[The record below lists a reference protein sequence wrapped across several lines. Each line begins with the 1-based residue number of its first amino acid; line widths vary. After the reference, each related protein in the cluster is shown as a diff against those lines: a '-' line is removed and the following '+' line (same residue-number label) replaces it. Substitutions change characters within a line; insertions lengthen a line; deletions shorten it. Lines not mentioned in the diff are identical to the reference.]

1 MARELEFGLDTFL
14 PVTVDAAGQ
23 AISGDQVIR
32 NAVEEAVLAESVGI
46 DSFNIGEH
54 YRTEFMDSAN
64 HVVLA
69 AIAGRTERIRLGTAV
84 TVLSTQDP
92 VRLYT
97 DFATL
102 DAVSDGRA
110 QLIVGRGSLTDSF
123 PLFGFDLADYDE
135 LFEEKL
141 DLFVRLL
148 REQPVSWSGNFR
160 SALSD
165 QLVSPPIPAGHIP
178 TWVGVGGS
186 PDSVLRAARFELP
199 LMLAIIAGRPER
211 FAPYVE
217 LYKRALEQLGKPQL
231 PVGLHSLGFVADT
244 DEEAVE
250 IQWPYYKEQFEWA
263 ASERGWRPPTYE
275 QFLAEVDHGS
285 MYVGSPE
292 TVAQRIAAVMRTLS
306 LSRFDLLYALGR
318 VPHEQRLAT
327 IDLYGRAVIPRVR
340 ELLAVQPV
348 ADQELSDAGR
358 SDRAR
363 AGRPR
368 SRRAAPGRRR
378 GGQTR
383 HDARPRGDRGRL
395 RRRDLGLGA
404 GRRHSA
410 HR

>member
-1 MARELEFGLDTFL
+1 VTTALEFGLDTFL
-14 PVTVDAAGQ
+14 SVTVNAAG
-23 AISGDQVIR
+23 AAVPGDEVIR
-32 NAVEEAVLAESVGI
+32 NAVEEAVVAESVGI

-102 DAVSDGRA
+102 DAVSNGRA

-123 PLFGFDLADYDE
+123 PLFGYDLADYED

-148 REQPVSWSGNFR
+148 REQPVTWSGKFR
-160 SALSD
+160 SALTD
-165 QLVSPPIPAGHIP
+165 QYVSPPLPEGRIP

-186 PDSVLRAARFELP
+186 PQSVLRAARFGLP
-199 LMLAIIAGRPER
+199 LMLAVIAGRPER

-217 LYKRALEQLGKPQL
+217 LYQRALEEMEQPLL
-231 PVGLHSLGFVADT
+231 PIGLHSLGFVAET
-244 DEEAVE
+244 DEEALA

-263 ASERGWRPPTYE
+263 ARERGWRPPTYE

-285 MYVGSPE
+285 MYVGSPKP
-292 TVAQRIAAVMRTLS
+292 VAQRVAAVMRTLS
-306 LSRFDLLYALGR
+306 LNRFDLLYAVGR
-318 VPHEQRLAT
+318 VPHDLRLAT
-327 IDLYGRAVIPRVR
+327 IELYGREVLPRVR
-340 ELLAVQPV
+340 ELLAVAEPAV
-348 ADQELSDAGR
+348 VGS
-358 SDRAR
+358 
-363 AGRPR
+363 
-368 SRRAAPGRRR
+368 
-378 GGQTR
+378 
-383 HDARPRGDRGRL
+383 
-395 RRRDLGLGA
+395 
-404 GRRHSA
+404 
-410 HR
+410 